1 MNYGKKEASRISWM
15 LGCALL
21 FSMLLQLL
29 SGFLSEDGDARG
41 TGYMLLV
48 KAVPLAVF
56 ILPAV
61 WGVCRLQRS
70 GICLPPREQ
79 RAHLNKRLAIMLS
92 TFGVIVIIRILY
104 ASVFPSAVIR
114 AGVNDGMTATELFLM
129 LCLST
134 VIPAVSEEIFFRGFF
149 MRCMRIFRPSL
160 AVLMSALAFALMS
173 FSVEGFPLYF
183 VTGLFIA
190 MAYTATGSLSAVIG
204 ISFLYKAFGFLEE
217 TVDVYMPGG
226 YMLLLQGGLAVC
238 VLLSASGLPYLRE
251 NMKTFFENDDEKAI
265 PSSCFWTVP
274 TILFV
279 VLAAGIQLLFQT
291 N

>member
-1 MNYGKKEASRISWM
+1 MNYGKKDAVRISWT

-21 FSMLLQLL
+21 FSMILQILFGLL
-29 SGFLSEDGDARG
+29 SENAAARG

-48 KAVPLAVF
+48 RTVPLAVF
-56 ILPAV
+56 VLPAV
-61 WGVCRLQRS
+61 WGVSKLRRS
-70 GICLPPREQ
+70 EISLPMEP
-79 RAHLNKRLAIMLS
+79 RAHLNKRLAVMLS
-92 TFGVIVIIRILY
+92 TFGVIVIVRILY

-114 AGVNDGMTATELFLM
+114 AGVNDGMTATALFLM
-129 LCLST
+129 FLFST

-183 VTGLFIA
+183 VTGLLIA
-190 MAYTATGSLSAVIG
+190 MAYTATGSLSVVIG
-204 ISFLYKAFGFLEE
+204 ISFLYKAFEFLEE
-217 TVDVYMPGG
+217 TVDVCMPDS
-226 YMLLLQGGLAVC
+226 YMLLMRGGLAVC
-238 VLLSASGLPYLRE
+238 VLLSASGLPYLKE
-251 NMKTFFENDDEKAI
+251 NMRAFFENDDENAI
-265 PSSCFWTVP
+265 PSSYFWTIP

-279 VLAAGIQLLFQT
+279 ALAAGIQLLFQT